1 MGDCILMLVPG
12 LLVDVRVGL
21 EGSVTVDT
29 REKAIEHDETAQRAS
44 RLGTG
49 HVVNRSKEQKTPG
62 LEFCGQVE
70 EMLGS
75 ILVPEVGHNDLVAVQ
90 LGPEVAVVCLPE
102 GHRVA
107 PLVQKLLFCLPRGKV
122 VLTELVQGSLQL
134 LIPGGIQL

>member
-1 MGDCILMLVPG
+1 MFVPS

-21 EGSVTVDT
+21 QSSITVHPS
-29 REKAIEHDETAQRAS
+29 EEAIKHNKTAQRTS
-44 RLGTG
+44 RLSSG
-49 HVVNRSKEQKTPG
+49 HIVNRSKQQKTPG

-75 ILVPEVGHNDLVAVQ
+75 VLVPEVGHNHLVAVQ

-122 VLTELVQGSLQL
+122 VLTELIQGSLQL
-134 LIPGGIQL
+134 LIPG